1 MQCGGLSPVALLLK
15 ISARGAHSHKEPCPC
30 KLGVNLEGSGRTEGM
45 GTLSQSCRLFLY
57 LLPLTPSFYL
67 LNIEICLG
75 LDGADGGWSPR
86 GLPSPLAQRNGCQ
99 EQGEEQ
105 HSPRGQ
111 HGGPVGDSR
120 RQDREVEECTVRGQS
135 PLSSAA
141 GSTAQ
146 EVHIC
151 LPFTEP
157 LPQAR
162 VILEP
167 GLHRGLALR
176 PKCEV
181 CIDFC
186 TPIST

>member
-1 MQCGGLSPVALLLK
+1 MALLLK
-15 ISARGAHSHKEPCPC
+15 KSACRAHSHKKPCPC
-30 KLGVNLEGSGRTEGM
+30 KLGENWAGSGLTEGM
-45 GTLSQSCRLFLY
+45 GTLDQSCPVSLPTPAHSQLY
-57 LLPLTPSFYL
+57 LLNT
-67 LNIEICLG
+67 EIRLG
-75 LDGADGGWSPR
+75 LDGADRGRSPR
-86 GLPSPLAQRNGCQ
+86 GLLSTLAHRKGCQ

-111 HGGPVGDSR
+111 HGGPVRDSR
-120 RQDREVEECTVRGQS
+120 RQDREVKECTVPGQS
-135 PLSSAA
+135 PLSSAT

-167 GLHRGLALR
+167 GLHKGLALR
-176 PKCEV
+176 PKCKV
-181 CIDFC
+181 CVDFC